1 MTGKNL
7 IASYFPDLSSQQLD
21 LLERYAKEL
30 VQHNQGVNV
39 ISRKNEDRVWEEHL
53 LHSLGIAK
61 VIQFKPG
68 TRVLD
73 FGTGGGLPG
82 IPLAILFPETSF
94 LLVDSIGKK
103 IRIVEE
109 MATSLGI
116 QNVRAQ
122 HARVEDIQE
131 TFDFAVSRA
140 VKSMPV
146 MREWLK
152 GKIHKGKEHVIP
164 NGFIYIKGGD
174 FGAELS
180 QLRKANRIWEMSEWF
195 EDPFFETKKVVWVD
209 LAT

>member
-1 MTGKNL
+1 MSGKTL
-7 IASYFPDLSSQQLD
+7 VASYFPDLTKQQLD
-21 LLERYAKEL
+21 LLEQYAREL
-30 VQHNQGVNV
+30 VEHNQGVNV

-82 IPLAILFPETSF
+82 IPLAILFPESSF
-94 LLVDSIGKK
+94 LLVDSTGKK
-103 IRIVEE
+103 IRIVAE
-109 MATSLGI
+109 MVESLGLK
-116 QNVRAQ
+116 NVRTE
-122 HARVEDIQE
+122 HVRVEDLQE

-140 VKSMPV
+140 VKSLPIMK
-146 MREWLK
+146 EWLS
-152 GKIHKGKEHVIP
+152 GKIHKGKEHALP

-180 QLRKANRIWEMSEWF
+180 LLRKANRIFEMADWF
-195 EDPFFETKKVVWVD
+195 DDPFFETKKVVWVD